1 MGILLKN
8 GMRSVKGK
16 LTNLSLLEVGPT
28 LFSFVNLG
36 SFAPYLGPRTSGK
49 GFLKDVYTASVAL
62 LFDGGLHFC
71 WLHFQCA

>member
-36 SFAPYLGPRTSGK
+36 SFAPYLGRQVK
-49 GFLKDVYTASVAL
+49 AF
-62 LFDGGLHFC
+62 
-71 WLHFQCA
+71 